1 MIKKTSTIILSIF
14 LFMLISN
21 NAYANLLEQKLDES
35 TLKALLNKGELVLL
49 EEENGRIKH
58 IDYAILINAPLD
70 NVWQVITDF
79 ESYPEFIPGQK
90 VSKIIDRQGNAEMV
104 KSAVEFKFMGVGSTV
119 KYTTKYIINKPEL
132 MTFDTKKNKVTGR
145 YKLIQIDGG
154 KHVVLFRS
162 KDIDRDNFKGV
173 VKILIN
179 KKPEMESSLYLSP
192 LRINMKAI
200 KKRAERSYKKRK
212 LR

>member
-1 MIKKTSTIILSIF
+1 MIKKTSTIILTIC

-21 NAYANLLEQKLDES
+21 NAFADLLEQTLDES

-49 EEENGRIKH
+49 EEEDGRIKH

-70 NVWQVITDF
+70 NVWQVMIDF

-90 VSKIIDRQGNAEMV
+90 VSKIIDRQSNDVMV

-132 MTFDTKKNKVTGR
+132 ITFDTKKNRATGS
-145 YKLIQIDGG
+145 YKLIPIDGG

-162 KDIDRDNFKGV
+162 KDIENDNFTGV
-173 VKILIN
+173 VKILID

-200 KKRAERSYKKRK
+200 KKRAERS
-212 LR
+212 

>member
-1 MIKKTSTIILSIF
+1 
-14 LFMLISN
+14 MLISN
-21 NAYANLLEQKLDES
+21 NAFADLLEQTLDES

-49 EEENGRIKH
+49 EEEDGRIKH

-70 NVWQVITDF
+70 NVWQVMTDF

-90 VSKIIDRQGNAEMV
+90 VSKIIDRQSNDVMV

-132 MTFDTKKNKVTGR
+132 ITFDTKKNRATGS
-145 YKLIQIDGG
+145 YKLIPIDGG

-162 KDIDRDNFKGV
+162 KDIENDNFTGV
-173 VKILIN
+173 VKILID
-179 KKPEMESSLYLSP
+179 KKSEMESSLYLSP

-200 KKRAERSYKKRK
+200 KKRAERS
-212 LR
+212 

>member
-1 MIKKTSTIILSIF
+1 MIKKTSTFILTIC

-21 NAYANLLEQKLDES
+21 NAFADLIEQTLDES

-49 EEENGRIKH
+49 DEENGRIKH

-70 NVWQVITDF
+70 NVWQVMTDF

-90 VSKIIDRQGNAEMV
+90 VSKIIDRQSNDVMV

-132 MTFDTKKNKVTGR
+132 ITFDTKKNRATGS
-145 YKLIQIDGG
+145 YKLIPIDGG

-162 KDIDRDNFKGV
+162 KDIENDNFTGV
-173 VKILIN
+173 VKILID
-179 KKPEMESSLYLSP
+179 KKSEMESSLYLSP

-200 KKRAERSYKKRK
+200 KKRAECS
-212 LR
+212 